1 MPIRAPER
9 TRRGRTRA
17 AALALAAVLSAAVPG
32 CGGPGPADR
41 GAARTLGAG
50 ADTGPGT
57 GAAATRQADGR
68 HTEAALRAAV
78 RRLAAEGSAPGAA
91 ALARDGDGTRFASA
105 GLADLRT
112 GRRIHRNDRFRAGSI
127 TKTLIATVVLQ
138 LADERRLGLDDTVEE
153 HLPGLVRGRG
163 NDGRKI
169 TLRQLLTHTSG
180 LFDFAADQRVA
191 RRLSRPPTAAP
202 LTPRQLVRT
211 AVAHRPRFAPG
222 AAWHYSNTNY
232 VLLGL
237 VVQRVT
243 GRPYAAETERRVL
256 GPLGLR
262 GTSFPGARGTLPTPH
277 GRGYAPITG
286 TGTGT
291 PRDVTVLDPSAAG
304 AAGEAISTLDDLA
317 RFFGALLRGGLLPPA
332 ALRRMRDTTASDG
345 RYGMGL
351 FPVRLSC
358 GVTLWGHNGQI
369 NGSYAQVVAT
379 PDGRRVLAYRL
390 NTEARPAAA
399 AERALLKAEFCR
411 T

>member
-9 TRRGRTRA
+9 MRRGRTRA

-41 GAARTLGAG
+41 GAARTLRAG
-50 ADTGPGT
+50 AGPGT

-68 HTEAALRAAV
+68 QTEAALRAAV
-78 RRLAAEGSAPGAA
+78 RRLVAEGSAPGAA
-91 ALARDGDGTRFASA
+91 ALARDGGGTRFAAA

-191 RRLSRPPTAAP
+191 RRLSRPPTGAP

-222 AAWHYSNTNY
+222 TAWHYSNTNY

-256 GPLGLR
+256 RPLGLR

-277 GRGYAPITG
+277 GRAYTP
-286 TGTGT
+286 GTGT
-291 PRDVTVLDPSAAG
+291 PRDVTALDPSAAG

-351 FPVRLSC
+351 FPIQLSC

-379 PDGRRVLAYRL
+379 PDGRRVLAFRL

>member
-1 MPIRAPER
+1 MPIRAPGR
-9 TRRGRTRA
+9 TRRGRRRA
-17 AALALAAVLSAAVPG
+17 AALALAAVMAAAVPG
-32 CGGPGPADR
+32 CGGPADR
-41 GAARTLGAG
+41 GASHTL
-50 ADTGPGT
+50 GT
-57 GAAATRQADGR
+57 GAKTGTGTGTGTGVAADRQADGR

-78 RRLAAEGSAPGAA
+78 RRLVTEGSAPGAA
-91 ALARDGDGTRFASA
+91 ALARDGGGTRFASA

-112 GRRIHRNDRFRAGSI
+112 GRHLHRNDRFRAGSI

-153 HLPGLVRGRG
+153 HLPGLVRGQG

-180 LFDFAADQRVA
+180 LFDFTADQRVA

-202 LTPRQLVRT
+202 LTPRQLVRV

-222 AAWHYSNTNY
+222 TAWHYSNTNY
-232 VLLGL
+232 ILLGL
-237 VVQRVT
+237 VVERVT

-256 GPLGLR
+256 RPLGLR

-277 GRGYAPITG
+277 GRAYATG
-286 TGTGT
+286 TATGT
-291 PRDVTVLDPSAAG
+291 PRDVTALDPSAAG
-304 AAGEAISTLDDLA
+304 AAGEVISTLDDLA

-332 ALRRMRDTTASDG
+332 ALRRMRDMTASDG

-379 PDGRRVLAYRL
+379 PDGRHVLAYHL
-390 NTEARPAAA
+390 NSEPRPAAA